1 VSSAGIPVKETL
13 GKRIATA
20 SVLAA
25 VLLVVILWLPPMATV
40 VVLTALVLAG
50 AWEWSAFLRLRSAA
64 GRAVYVA
71 VIAALLPTAWFLTV
85 TAAGRNVLLSVALA
99 WWVGALCWVIFA
111 PRRVAPWSA
120 ALAGA
125 LALVPAWLGL
135 VRLRWDLP
143 DGAQWVLFALILVW
157 VADNGAY
164 FIGRRFG
171 RLRLAPEVSPGKTW
185 EGVIGGVAASAI
197 VAVIGSAW
205 FHLPL
210 VIFLPLCLAAVS
222 FSIVGDL
229 TESLLKRFA
238 GVKDSGTL
246 FPGHGGVMDRMDS
259 VTGAV
264 PVLFF
269 GLALLGVVP

>member
-1 VSSAGIPVKETL
+1 VSSSAATVKETL
-13 GKRIATA
+13 GKRVATA

-25 VLLVVILWLPPMATV
+25 VLLVVVLWLPRMATV

-50 AWEWSAFLRLRSAA
+50 GWEWSAFLRLRSKTLRTA
-64 GRAVYVA
+64 YVA
-71 VIAALLPTAWFLTV
+71 ALAVLLPAAWYLTV
-85 TAAGRNVLLSVALA
+85 TAVGRNLFLIVALM
-99 WWVGALCWVIFA
+99 WWVVALCWIVFA
-111 PRRVAPWSA
+111 PHRVAPWSA

-135 VRLRWDLP
+135 ARLRWDLV
-143 DGAQWVLFALILVW
+143 DGAQWVLFCLILVW
-157 VADNGAY
+157 VADIGAY
-164 FIGRRFG
+164 FFGRRFG

-185 EGVIGGVAASAI
+185 EGVIGGVAASAV

-205 FHLPL
+205 FHLAL
-210 VIFLPLCLAAVS
+210 ATFVPLCLAAVS

-269 GLALLGVVP
+269 GLTLLGVVA

>member
-1 VSSAGIPVKETL
+1 MSSAAATVKETL

-25 VLLVVILWLPPMATV
+25 VLLVVVLWLPPMATV

-50 AWEWSAFLRLRSAA
+50 GWEWSAFIRLRTPLA
-64 GRAVYVA
+64 RAVYVL
-71 VIAALLPTAWFLTV
+71 VLAALLPTAWYLTV
-85 TAAGRNVLLSVALA
+85 SAAGRNAFLAVALG
-99 WWVGALCWVIFA
+99 WWIVALCWIVFA

-125 LALVPAWLGL
+125 LALVPAWLCL
-135 VRLRWDLP
+135 VRLRWDLL
-143 DGAQWVLFALILVW
+143 DGAQWVLFSLILVW
-157 VADNGAY
+157 VADIGAY
-164 FIGRRFG
+164 FFGRRFG

-197 VAVIGSAW
+197 VAVLGSAW
-205 FHLPL
+205 FHLAL
-210 VIFLPLCLAAVS
+210 VTFVPLCLAAVS

-259 VTGAV
+259 VTGAI

-269 GLALLGVVP
+269 GLTLLGVIA

>member
-1 VSSAGIPVKETL
+1 MSETL
-13 GKRIATA
+13 RKRIATA

-25 VLLVVILWLPPMATV
+25 AVLVVLLGLPRWATV
-40 VVLTALVLAG
+40 AVLTAVVLAG
-50 AWEWSAFLRLRSAA
+50 AWEWSGFLRLRTRLA
-64 GRAVYVA
+64 RALYVVA
-71 VIAALLPTAWFLTV
+71 LGALLPTAWYFTVSSQGRKIFL
-85 TAAGRNVLLSVALA
+85 AVAVA
-99 WWVGALCWVIFA
+99 WWVVALCWIVFA

-125 LALVPAWLGL
+125 LALVPAWLAL
-135 VRLRWDLP
+135 VRLRLDLP
-143 DGAQWVLFALILVW
+143 HGAQWVLFALVLVW
-157 VADNGAY
+157 MADVGAY
-164 FIGRRFG
+164 FFGRRFG
-171 RLRLAPEVSPGKTW
+171 RLPLAPDVSPGKTW
-185 EGVIGGVAASAI
+185 EGVIGGMGASAI
-197 VAVIGSAW
+197 VAVIGSAL

-210 VIFLPLCLAAVS
+210 MTFLPLCLAAVS
-222 FSIVGDL
+222 FSVVGDL

-269 GLALLGVVP
+269 GLTLLGVPCP

>member
-1 VSSAGIPVKETL
+1 VKESL

-20 SVLAA
+20 TVLAA
-25 VLLVVILWLPPMATV
+25 VLLVVVLWLPPSATV

-50 AWEWSAFLRLRSAA
+50 GWEWSGFLRLRTSGA
-64 GRAVYVA
+64 RAVYVA
-71 VIAALLPTAWFLTV
+71 ALGALLPTAWWLTD
-85 TAAGRNVLLSVALA
+85 TTAGRNTFLAVAVC
-99 WWVGALCWVIFA
+99 WWVVALCWIVFA

-135 VRLRWDLP
+135 VRLRLDLSQ
-143 DGAQWVLFALILVW
+143 GAQWVLFSLILVW
-157 VADNGAY
+157 VADIGAY
-164 FIGRRFG
+164 FFGRRFG
-171 RLRLAPEVSPGKTW
+171 RLRLAPDVSPGKTW
-185 EGVIGGVAASAI
+185 EGVLGGVGASAV

-210 VIFLPLCLAAVS
+210 GTFVPLCLAAVS

-269 GLALLGVVP
+269 GLTLLGVIA

>member
-1 VSSAGIPVKETL
+1 VSSRGISVKEAL

-25 VLLVVILWLPPMATV
+25 VLLVVVLWLPPMATV

-50 AWEWSAFLRLRSAA
+50 GWEWSAFLRLRSKA
-64 GRAVYVA
+64 GRGVYVA
-71 VIAALLPTAWFLTV
+71 VLAALLPSAWFLTV
-85 TAAGRNVLLSVALA
+85 TAAGRNMFLIVALL
-99 WWVGALCWVIFA
+99 WWVVALCWIVFA

-135 VRLRWDLP
+135 VRLRWDLS

-157 VADNGAY
+157 VADIGAY

-197 VAVIGSAW
+197 VAVLGSAW

-210 VIFLPLCLAAVS
+210 AIFVPLCLAAVS

>member
-1 VSSAGIPVKETL
+1 MSSAGVAAKEAL

-25 VLLVVILWLPPMATV
+25 VLLVVVLWLPPMATV

-50 AWEWSAFLRLRSAA
+50 GWEWSAFLRLRSKLA
-64 GRAVYVA
+64 RTLYVA
-71 VIAALLPTAWFLTV
+71 VLAALLPTAWFLTV
-85 TAAGRNVLLSVALA
+85 SAAGRNTFLIVALT
-99 WWVGALCWVIFA
+99 WWVVALGWIVFA

-143 DGAQWVLFALILVW
+143 DGAQWVLFSLILVW
-157 VADNGAY
+157 VADIGAY

-197 VAVIGSAW
+197 VAVMGSAW

-269 GLALLGVVP
+269 GLALLGVLP

>member
-1 VSSAGIPVKETL
+1 VSSPGISVKEAL

-25 VLLVVILWLPPMATV
+25 VLLVVVLWLPPMATV

-50 AWEWSAFLRLRSAA
+50 GWEWSAFLRLRNKA
-64 GRAVYVA
+64 GRGVYVA
-71 VIAALLPTAWFLTV
+71 VLAALLPSAWFLTV
-85 TAAGRNVLLSVALA
+85 TAAGRNMFLIVALL
-99 WWVGALCWVIFA
+99 WWVVALCWIVFA

-120 ALAGA
+120 GLAGA

-135 VRLRWDLP
+135 VRLRWDLS

-157 VADNGAY
+157 VADIGAY

-197 VAVIGSAW
+197 VAVLGSAW

-210 VIFLPLCLAAVS
+210 AIFVPLCLAAVS

>member
-1 VSSAGIPVKETL
+1 MKESL

-25 VLLVVILWLPPMATV
+25 VLLAVVLGLPPIATV
-40 VVLTALVLAG
+40 IVLTALVLAG
-50 AWEWSAFLRLRSAA
+50 GWEWSAFLRVQSRSA
-64 GRAVYVA
+64 RAAYV
-71 VIAALLPTAWFLTV
+71 VVLAALLPTVWYLTG
-85 TAAGRNVLLSVALA
+85 TPSGRNTLLAVAVS
-99 WWVGALCWVIFA
+99 WWVIALCWIVFA

-125 LALVPAWLGL
+125 LALVPAWLAL
-135 VRLRWDLP
+135 VRLRLDLP
-143 DGAQWVLFALILVW
+143 RGAEWVLFSLILVW
-157 VADNGAY
+157 VADIGAY
-164 FIGRRFG
+164 FFGRRFG

-185 EGVIGGVAASAI
+185 EGVIGGVGSSAV

-210 VIFLPLCLAAVS
+210 PTFLPLCLAAVS

-269 GLALLGVVP
+269 GLTLLGVVA

>member
-1 VSSAGIPVKETL
+1 VSSAGIPVKEAL

-157 VADNGAY
+157 VADIGAY

>member
-1 VSSAGIPVKETL
+1 VKEAL

-25 VLLVVILWLPPMATV
+25 VLLVVVLWLPPVATV
-40 VVLTALVLAG
+40 IVLTALVLAG
-50 AWEWSAFLRLRSAA
+50 AWEWSAFLRLRSSPA
-64 GRAVYVA
+64 RATYVVVLA
-71 VIAALLPTAWFLTV
+71 VLLPSAWYLTLS
-85 TAAGRNVLLSVALA
+85 ASGRNVFLVVAVS
-99 WWVGALCWVIFA
+99 WWVIALGWIAFA

-125 LALVPAWLGL
+125 LALVPAWLAL
-135 VRLRWDLP
+135 VRLRLDLP
-143 DGAQWVLFALILVW
+143 HGAQWVLFSLILVW
-157 VADNGAY
+157 MADIGAY
-164 FIGRRFG
+164 FFGRRFG

-185 EGVIGGVAASAI
+185 EGVIGGVGCSA
-197 VAVIGSAW
+197 VVGVIGSAW

-210 VIFLPLCLAAVS
+210 VTFLPLCLAAVS

-269 GLALLGVVP
+269 GLTLLGVVA

>member
-1 VSSAGIPVKETL
+1 MSESL

-25 VLLVVILWLPPMATV
+25 VVVVVLLALPESATV

-50 AWEWSAFLRLRSAA
+50 AWEWSAFLRLRSWQA
-64 GRAVYVA
+64 RAVYV
-71 VIAALLPTAWFLTV
+71 VILGALLPTSWYLTV
-85 TAAGRNVLLSVALA
+85 TAQGRETFLMVALA
-99 WWVGALCWVIFA
+99 WWIVALCWIVFA

-125 LALVPAWLGL
+125 LALVPAWLAL
-135 VRLRWDLP
+135 VRLRLDLP
-143 DGAQWVLFALILVW
+143 HGAQWVLFSLVLVW
-157 VADNGAY
+157 MADVGAY
-164 FIGRRFG
+164 FFGRRFG

-185 EGVIGGVAASAI
+185 EGVLGGVAASAI
-197 VAVIGSAW
+197 VAVLGSAW

-210 VIFLPLCLAAVS
+210 VTFLPLCLAAVS

-264 PVLFF
+264 PVLFL
-269 GLALLGVVP
+269 GLTLLGVVA

>member
-1 VSSAGIPVKETL
+1 MSETL

-25 VLLVVILWLPPMATV
+25 VVLVVVLGLPRWATV

-50 AWEWSAFLRLRSAA
+50 AWEWSAFLRLRTLPARGA
-64 GRAVYVA
+64 YVLA
-71 VIAALLPTAWFLTV
+71 LGALLPTAWCLTV
-85 TAAGRNVLLSVALA
+85 TAQGRNAFLAIAVA
-99 WWVGALCWVIFA
+99 WWIVALCWIVFA

-125 LALVPAWLGL
+125 LALVPAWLAL
-135 VRLRWDLP
+135 VRLRLDLP
-143 DGAQWVLFALILVW
+143 HGAQWVLFSLLLVW
-157 VADNGAY
+157 MADVGAY
-164 FIGRRFG
+164 FFGRRFG

-185 EGVIGGVAASAI
+185 EGVIGGVASSGI
-197 VAVIGSAW
+197 VAAIGSAW

-210 VIFLPLCLAAVS
+210 LTFVPLCLAAVS

-269 GLALLGVVP
+269 GLTLLGVVA

>member
-1 VSSAGIPVKETL
+1 VSSPGISVKEAL

-25 VLLVVILWLPPMATV
+25 VLLVVVLWLPPMATV

-50 AWEWSAFLRLRSAA
+50 GWEWSAFLRLRSKA
-64 GRAVYVA
+64 GRGVYVA
-71 VIAALLPTAWFLTV
+71 VLAALLPSAWFLTV
-85 TAAGRNVLLSVALA
+85 TAAGRNMFLIVALL
-99 WWVGALCWVIFA
+99 WWVVALCWIVFA

-135 VRLRWDLP
+135 VRLRWDLS

-157 VADNGAY
+157 VADIGAY

-197 VAVIGSAW
+197 VAVLGSAW

-210 VIFLPLCLAAVS
+210 AIFVPLCLAAVS

>member
-1 VSSAGIPVKETL
+1 MSSAGVAAKETL

-25 VLLVVILWLPPMATV
+25 VLLVVVLWLPPMATV

-50 AWEWSAFLRLRSAA
+50 GWEWSAFLRLRSKLA
-64 GRAVYVA
+64 RTLYVA
-71 VIAALLPTAWFLTV
+71 VLAALLPTAWFLTV
-85 TAAGRNVLLSVALA
+85 SAAGRNMFLTVALT
-99 WWVGALCWVIFA
+99 WWVVALCWIVFA

-143 DGAQWVLFALILVW
+143 DGAQWVLFSLILVW
-157 VADNGAY
+157 VADIGAY

-197 VAVIGSAW
+197 VAVMGSAW

-269 GLALLGVVP
+269 GLALLGVLP

>member
-1 VSSAGIPVKETL
+1 VNETL

-25 VLLVVILWLPPMATV
+25 VLLVVVLWLPPVATV
-40 VVLTALVLAG
+40 IVLTLLVLAG
-50 AWEWSAFLRLRSAA
+50 GWEWSAFLRLRSFPARGA
-64 GRAVYVA
+64 YVA
-71 VIAALLPTAWFLTV
+71 VLATLLPTSWSLTQTV
-85 TAAGRNVLLSVALA
+85 QGRNSFLAIALA
-99 WWVGALCWVIFA
+99 WWLAALCWIVFA

-125 LALVPAWLGL
+125 LALVPAWLAL
-135 VRLRWDLP
+135 VRLRLDLP
-143 DGAQWVLFALILVW
+143 HGAQWVLFSLMLVW
-157 VADNGAY
+157 MADIGAY
-164 FIGRRFG
+164 FFGRRFG
-171 RLRLAPEVSPGKTW
+171 RLRLAPDVSPGKTW
-185 EGVIGGVAASAI
+185 EGVLGGVAASVV
-197 VAVIGSAW
+197 VAVLGSAW
-205 FHLPL
+205 FNLSL
-210 VIFLPLCLAAVS
+210 VTFLPLRLAAVS

-269 GLALLGVVP
+269 GLTLLGVVP

>member
-1 VSSAGIPVKETL
+1 VKESL
-13 GKRIATA
+13 GKRIVTA

-25 VLLVVILWLPPMATV
+25 VLLVVVLWLPPMATV

-50 AWEWSAFLRLRSAA
+50 AWEWSAFLRLRSNT

-71 VIAALLPTAWFLTV
+71 VLAALLPTAWFLTV
-85 TAAGRNVLLSVALA
+85 TAAGRDVLLSVALA
-99 WWVGALCWVIFA
+99 WWVGALCWIIFA

-120 ALAGA
+120 GLAGA

-135 VRLRWDLP
+135 VRLRWDP
-143 DGAQWVLFALILVW
+143 ADGAQWVLFSLILVW
-157 VADNGAY
+157 VADIGAY

>member
-1 VSSAGIPVKETL
+1 MKESL
-13 GKRIATA
+13 GKRVATA

-25 VLLVVILWLPPMATV
+25 TLLIVVLWLPPIATV
-40 VVLTALVLAG
+40 IVLTALVLAG
-50 AWEWSAFLRLRSAA
+50 GWEWSGFLRLRSAF

-71 VIAALLPTAWFLTV
+71 VLAALLPSAWWLTM
-85 TAAGRNVLLSVALA
+85 TAAGRNTFLAVAVV
-99 WWVGALCWVIFA
+99 WWIVALCWVVFA

-120 ALAGA
+120 ALAGT
-125 LALVPAWLGL
+125 LALVPAWLAL
-135 VRLRWDLP
+135 VRLRLDLP
-143 DGAQWVLFALILVW
+143 HGAQWVLFSLILVW
-157 VADNGAY
+157 MADIGAY

-185 EGVIGGVAASAI
+185 EGVIGGMAASAV
-197 VAVIGSAW
+197 VAVIGAAW

-210 VIFLPLCLAAVS
+210 LTFLPLCLAAVS
-222 FSIVGDL
+222 FSVVGDL

-269 GLALLGVVP
+269 GLTLLGVVA